1 MNVLVYDVDERL
13 RSEVDGWV
21 GDDGGID
28 GFLEGDFEGEE
39 VFGGRM
45 VLDEGKAV
53 VENGCAQLFENPVYS
68 SVVP

>member
-1 MNVLVYDVDERL
+1 MYKLTVRQLYIGMNVLAYDVDELL

-39 VFGGRM
+39 VFGRR
-45 VLDEGKAV
+45 VILNEGKAV
-53 VENGCAQLFENPVYS
+53 VEY
-68 SVVP
+68 